1 MKRSN
6 HFEVLVIGG
15 GHAGTEAGMAAAR
28 LGCKTLILTQ
38 SIQTIGNLSC
48 NPSIGGIGK
57 GHLVKEIDAMGGIM
71 AKAIDISGIQFRKL
85 NMKKGAAVRS
95 TRAQADRML
104 YKKAIYTALKNQNN
118 LQIIQQIVSKLLIKN
133 NSIIGIMTT
142 NGLIFYASSIII
154 TVGTFLNGKIYI
166 GSNSSNG
173 GRIGELPTTILF
185 HQFHDIPFRIKRFKT
200 GTPPRIDARS
210 IDLSKLEKQ
219 YSDNP
224 LPVFSFMGSIDQH
237 PRQIPCYI
245 THTNIQ
251 THTII
256 RDNLKYSPMYSGKI
270 IGTGPRYCPS
280 IEDKV
285 IKFPNRDS
293 HQVFLEPEG
302 LNSNNIY
309 PNGISTSLPFEI
321 QIRMIRSIKAL
332 ENAHIIQPGYA
343 VEYDCL
349 DPRDLYL
356 TLESKLVK
364 GLFFAGQING
374 TTGYEEAAAQGMLAG
389 LNAAQLAKDKD
400 YWIPRRDQAYLGV
413 MIDDLC
419 TLGTK
424 EPYRIFTS
432 RAEYRLMLRE
442 DNADIRLTEIA
453 KNLGLIDE
461 ERWCHFCNKISL
473 IEKERQRI
481 RNIKIKPSDSNI
493 NILNNLMKTPLIR
506 EYNGEEL
513 LRRPEMNYRLL
524 KNIVQFSPLLEESQV
539 TEEIEIQIKYEGYIK
554 NQQKEILSHKRNE
567 ETRLPNT
574 IDFSMIPGLSNE
586 VVSKL
591 NACKPTSIGQAS
603 RIPGIT
609 PAAISILLIWVKK
622 YNLLS

>member
-95 TRAQADRML
+95 TRAQADRIL

-118 LQIIQQIVSKLLIKN
+118 LQIVQQIVSKLLIKN

-185 HQFHDIPFRIKRFKT
+185 HQLHDIPFRIKRFKT

-210 IDLSKLEKQ
+210 IDFSKLEKQ

-461 ERWCHFCNKISL
+461 ERWCHFCNKMSL

>member
-118 LQIIQQIVSKLLIKN
+118 LQIVQQIVSKLLIKN

-185 HQFHDIPFRIKRFKT
+185 HQLHDIPFRIKRFKT

-210 IDLSKLEKQ
+210 IDFSKLEKQ

-493 NILNNLMKTPLIR
+493 NILNSLIKTPLIR